1 MNLFL
6 ARRFFRSGNKEN
18 KRKASAPAIR
28 IATAGVALGL
38 VVMILSLCMVKGF
51 QSEVSRKLTG
61 FASQM
66 EILDLKSCTSPESYP
81 IVTDA
86 AFIDKVRHI
95 PGVARVQRVSGKM
108 GILKTEDS
116 FQGVALKGVGQDY
129 DLNFIRENL
138 VEGEMPV
145 FTDSAST
152 NKILISQMQADALGL
167 KVGGRV
173 YAYFFEN
180 TVKMRRFEI
189 AGIYRTNLSQYD
201 KLFVI
206 TDIYTV
212 GRLNGW
218 EPDQSS
224 ALELSFDDFDRLDEM
239 QVRVARVV
247 NGTTDRNGAS
257 YSALSIK
264 ENPRVASVF
273 TWLELLDFN
282 VLIILV
288 LMVCVAGFTMVSGLL
303 ILILERTNTIGVLKA
318 MGATNTRIRHI
329 FLWFA
334 AMIVGRGLLIG
345 DAVGLA
351 VIWAQSR
358 WGLVRLD
365 PATYYV
371 DAVPVEFNVWWIL
384 GLNVATLFI
393 TVLALIVP
401 SFMISRIQPARVIRF
416 D

>member
-6 ARRFFRSGNKEN
+6 ARRFFHSGNKEN

-51 QSEVSRKLTG
+51 QREVSRKLTG
-61 FASQM
+61 FASHM
-66 EILDLKSCTSPESYP
+66 EILDLKSQTSPESYP

-86 AFIDKVRHI
+86 AFIGKVSRI
-95 PGVARVQRVSGKM
+95 PGVARVQRVSSKM

-116 FQGVALKGVGQDY
+116 FQGVALKGVGKDY
-129 DLNFIRENL
+129 DLDFIRENL
-138 VEGEMPV
+138 VEGRIPA

-152 NKILISQMQADALGL
+152 NKILVSQMQADALGL
-167 KVGGRV
+167 KVGGKV

-212 GRLNGW
+212 GRLNEW

-224 ALELSFDDFDRLDEM
+224 ALELTFDDSDRPDEI
-239 QVRVARVV
+239 QVRVARAV
-247 NGTTDRNGAS
+247 NGTKDRNGAS
-257 YSALSIK
+257 YSALGIR

-345 DAVGLA
+345 DVIGLA
-351 VIWAQSR
+351 AVWAQSR

-371 DAVPVEFNVWWIL
+371 DAVPVDFNVWWIL
-384 GLNVATLFI
+384 ALNAATLFI
-393 TVLALIVP
+393 TVLALVVP